1 MAGYCEWSQGIQW
14 GKDIGCKNVFSPA
27 TFARVAYDYFEHFSP
42 SRIISTTA
50 YAGQT
55 VTQTATGTLV
65 MQDDAGGWLG
75 YLGGA
80 DGNGVQ
86 TQSDGEA
93 FLPAANKDIYFETS
107 IKAEDGDDLD
117 WFIGLAMTD
126 ADILNTD
133 PNDLIAFRGADGSA
147 NITFQVRSGG
157 TGAAADTGYD
167 FGDGTAVTLGFH
179 VRGITSVVPYVNGVA
194 LTAVTANIPTNEMSV
209 SVAMYNGATAA
220 TQTMSVDYIKAS
232 QPI

>member
-1 MAGYCEWSQGIQW
+1 MGRLCVWYQGIQW
-14 GKDIGCKNVFSPA
+14 GQDIGSRNVFSPA
-27 TFARVAYDYFEHFSP
+27 TSARLAYDYFEHFSP

-55 VTQTATGTLV
+55 VVQTATGTLV

-93 FLPAANKDIYFETS
+93 FLPAANKDIFFETS
-107 IKAEDGDDLD
+107 VKAEDGDDLD
-117 WFIGLAMTD
+117 WFVGLAMTD

-133 PNDLIAFRGADGSA
+133 PNDLIAFNGADGSA
-147 NITFQVRSGG
+147 NINFQVRSGG
-157 TGAAADTGYD
+157 TGATVDTGID
-167 FGDGTAVTLGFH
+167 FGDSAAVTLGFW
-179 VRGITSVVPYVNGVA
+179 VQGVTRVTPFINGVA
-194 LTAVTANIPTNEMSV
+194 GTVVTANIPTNEMSV
-209 SVAMYNGATAA
+209 SVAMYNGGTAA
-220 TQTMSVDYIKAS
+220 TQVFSVDYLKCS